1 MDRKERESFFK
12 KLGIETEN
20 MKAQTLQENLIGL
33 KEKLKSSME
42 SALIEIRKE
51 IHEVAKQEY
60 ADIDKKNVVAGKLRL
75 DEIDLDR
82 KISKLE
88 DERKE
93 IWAKER
99 EVQDEI
105 TEINKSIYAKPEVLE
120 LTNEI
125 YEMKHKY
132 EQYVKIFDSEMKR
145 LIAARMRE
153 ELISTFAVSNVK
165 QIGTKG
171 GKNE

>member
-42 SALIEIRKE
+42 SALIEIRNE
-51 IHEVAKQEY
+51 VHEVAKQEY
-60 ADIDKKNVVAGKLRL
+60 ADIDKKNAVAGKLHS

-82 KISKLE
+82 KIRKLE

-93 IWAKER
+93 IWAKQS
-99 EVQDEI
+99 EVHDKI

-120 LTNEI
+120 LANEI
-125 YEMKHKY
+125 DEMKHKY
-132 EQYVKIFDSEMKR
+132 EQYMKIFDSEMKR

-153 ELISTFAVSNVK
+153 EFLSTFAVSNVK

-171 GKNE
+171 VENE